1 MSRERRP
8 GDVPCGQRTRHRRY
22 RPQARPDRGPS
33 RVAAG
38 GNGRQ
43 SLGAVSPAR
52 ELEGGNNPPARAPCL
67 APATR
72 GPLRFWQDR
81 SRVWRENS
89 VERGAST
96 GRDRPGMARSK
107 KSKAPAHQPGDRRST
122 RRGPSDLSAGL
133 AEHEVFGASRKAEGF
148 KLGKKRAVGGRE
160 VQGEYIRFP
169 RCCVVFRQNLRVSE
183 TTQKPWQCVTLK
195 ESSPTALWI
204 HCCAKSWRTLART
217 LPSGWCESPSPVR

>member
-107 KSKAPAHQPGDRRST
+107 KARPPRINRGTGDQRAGGQATCQPASQNTKCSGPAERLRGSSWERREQLEAVKF
-122 RRGPSDLSAGL
+122 RGSISAFRG
-133 AEHEVFGASRKAEGF
+133 AVWFFGKIFES
-148 KLGKKRAVGGRE
+148 V
-160 VQGEYIRFP
+160 
-169 RCCVVFRQNLRVSE
+169 
-183 TTQKPWQCVTLK
+183 KPPK
-195 ESSPTALWI
+195 NHGSA
-204 HCCAKSWRTLART
+204 
-217 LPSGWCESPSPVR
+217 